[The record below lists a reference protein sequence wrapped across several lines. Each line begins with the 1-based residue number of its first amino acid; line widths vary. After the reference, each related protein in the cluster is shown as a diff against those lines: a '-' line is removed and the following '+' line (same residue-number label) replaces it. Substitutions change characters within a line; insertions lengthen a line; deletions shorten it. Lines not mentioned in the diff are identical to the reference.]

1 MIKLLGLLHDAK
13 KEVVTHTLK
22 EHPRSVVLTKT
33 RYGKGVVV
41 YAGNLED
48 VKSMVS
54 VSDLDVVGVTPYA
67 EPASLPAG
75 PVNSLC
81 IHETDTDVYY
91 FPKTCKSPLLD
102 ILKKRF
108 KHDPLIRSLQER
120 DYTISEINYWLY
132 CNGLDAYRFVNYKDE
147 KADDS
152 PYTLIDD
159 MIISYI
165 GNHYI
170 WVKKKDA
177 YKRPEIDVYPYDLER
192 LSSPSNWT
200 ELRPTKQYLK
210 FITILVNATITPNGA
225 SVYMITTHP
234 GRCFTSFDPKKV
246 VSDFLKWIRE
256 SMVNTSTVVIIG
268 YLSSVF
274 DFPLLKS
281 SWPKDSGW
289 FFVGNNYIVSSD
301 GMKLVLVD
309 AARFVRD
316 MSMVDYLHHWKS
328 STVVIQGD
336 MITKEDAQAKI
347 KALEK
352 NAFRTTESLY
362 NAVCTQLITLNDVVS
377 PWNVLYFTRLNDAVW
392 TASVYEASNANV
404 CHPSGHEAIN
414 FIRQAIRSSYVDTLG
429 IDAPKHYSVY
439 ALKSVFDVVCEGMYP
454 AGFPTYVPGYFD
466 EDKPYIALC
475 EVGVKPDVKIPVLW
489 TTDDTHTFYTALTS
503 VDIRSANRLGG
514 YKIKQIGALVWNDS
528 YSLRDA
534 AVHRFNGI
542 RRLNDKKTESVDY
555 GERLF
560 PCTDDTMLIFYAF
573 CASYCRRRLHDLIR
587 TIDSHYLG
595 ERVIK
600 HNYKEIWIRDPV
612 KLPDA
617 FLSNVV
623 KLR

>member
-1 MIKLLGLLHDAK
+1 MIKLLGLLHDTK
-13 KEVVTHTLK
+13 KEVVVHTLK
-22 EHPRSVVLTKT
+22 EHPRAVVLTKT
-33 RYGKGVVV
+33 RHGKGVVV

-54 VSDLDVVGVTPYA
+54 VSELDVVGVTPHA
-67 EPASLPAG
+67 EPVSLPAS
-75 PVNSLC
+75 PINSLC

-108 KHDPLIRSLQER
+108 KHDPLIRTLQER
-120 DYTISEINYWLY
+120 DYTVSEINYWLY
-132 CNGLDAYRFVNYKDE
+132 CNGLEAYRFVNYKDE
-147 KADDS
+147 KANDS
-152 PYTLIDD
+152 QYTLIDD

-170 WVKKKDA
+170 WVKKKEA
-177 YKRPEIDVYPYDLER
+177 YQRPEIDVYPYDLER

-200 ELRPTKQYLK
+200 ELRPNKQYLK

-234 GRCFTSFDPKKV
+234 GRCFTSFDPKKLV
-246 VSDFLKWIRE
+246 MDFLRWIRE

-289 FFVGNNYIVSSD
+289 FFVGNNHIVSSD
-301 GMKLVLVD
+301 GMKLVLID
-309 AARFVRD
+309 AAKFVRD
-316 MSMVDYLHHWKS
+316 MSIMDYLQHWKS
-328 STVVIQGD
+328 RAVSIQGD
-336 MITKEDAQAKI
+336 MITNEEARTKLKV
-347 KALEK
+347 LEK
-352 NAFRTTESLY
+352 NSSRVAESLY
-362 NAVCTQLITLNDVVS
+362 NATCTQLITLNDVLS
-377 PWNVLYFTRLNDAVW
+377 PWNALYFTRLDDAVW
-392 TASVYEASNANV
+392 TASIYEASKSNV
-404 CHPSGHEAIN
+404 YYPSGHEAMS
-414 FIRQAIRSSYVDTLG
+414 FIRQAIRSSYVDTLY
-429 IDAPKHYSVY
+429 IDVPKHYSVY
-439 ALKSVFDVVCEGMYP
+439 ALKSVFDVVCEGVYP
-454 AGFPTYVPGYFD
+454 AGAPTYVSGYFD

-475 EVGVKPDVKIPVLW
+475 EVTVKPDVKIPVLW
-489 TTDDTHTFYTALTS
+489 TNEDTHTFYTALTS

-514 YKIKQIGALVWNDS
+514 YKIKQIGALVWNES
-528 YSLRDA
+528 YSLRDVA
-534 AVHRFNGI
+534 IHRFNGI
-542 RRLNDKKTESVDY
+542 HRLNDKKTDYVDY
-555 GERLF
+555 CDRLF

-573 CASYCRRRLHDLIR
+573 CASYCRRKLHNLIR

-595 ERVIK
+595 EYVIK
-600 HNYKEIWIRDPV
+600 HNYKEIWTRDVV
-612 KLPDA
+612 KLSDE